1 MRRLLAVSCFPV
13 VMGGAI
19 ALWAITGSVVAPLL
33 MAAGLVALLERIQP
47 RYRSWN
53 ESRADELT
61 DLLHT
66 GLSTLIVPELTAAL
80 CFGAL
85 AALGGALS
93 ERLGLGLWPSSWPF
107 ALQVA
112 LTLVI
117 AELGQ
122 YWIHRIAHE
131 KSAILWRLHAVHH
144 SAHRL
149 YWLNSGRFHPLD
161 NLVLYLASSVPL
173 VVMGVDPYALSCAL
187 LITGVHGMFQHAN
200 IDLRLG
206 PLNYVFSM
214 AELHRFHHSLDVEQ
228 ANHNY
233 GANLICWDLVVGSF
247 TWPDEPPPEAIGLA
261 DQPDYPQTWLGQ
273 IAAPFRGI
281 P

>member
-1 MRRLLAVSCFPV
+1 MRRLVSVSCFPLV
-13 VMGGAI
+13 LGGAVW
-19 ALWAITGSVVAPLL
+19 LWVETGSVVAPLL
-33 MAAGLVALLERIQP
+33 IAAGCIALLERVLP
-47 RYRSWN
+47 LHASWN
-53 ESRADELT
+53 RSRDDEVT

-85 AALGGALS
+85 AVVGAAVSGWLGM
-93 ERLGLGLWPSSWPF
+93 GLWPDAWP
-107 ALQVA
+107 LGGQVVLA
-112 LTLVI
+112 LVI
-117 AELGQ
+117 AEFGQ
-122 YWIHRIAHE
+122 YWVHRIAHE
-131 KSAILWRLHAVHH
+131 RSAWLWRLHAVHH

-161 NLVLYLASSVPL
+161 NLLLYLASSVPL
-173 VVMGVDPYALSCAL
+173 VLMGVGAEALAGAL
-187 LITGVHGMFQHAN
+187 LVTGVHGMFQHAN

-214 AELHRFHHSLDVEQ
+214 AELHRFHHSLDTDQ

-233 GANLICWDLVVGSF
+233 GANLIGWDLLFGTF
-247 TWPDEPPPEAIGLA
+247 YWPDEPPPEQVGLGDA
-261 DQPDYPQTWLGQ
+261 PDYPQTWWAQ

-281 P
+281 G